1 MFWMIFTNFS
11 QECGQFFLS
20 LEATLCVCISLLYY
34 SVRLISCLQT
44 HDDDDDHDDMCME
57 VIALLCHTNILLL
70 PTSPCM

>member
-1 MFWMIFTNFS
+1 MIFTFSS
-11 QECGQFFLS
+11 QEGGQFFLS

-34 SVRLISCLQT
+34 IVWLISCLQT
-44 HDDDDDHDDMCME
+44 HDNDDDMCME

>member
-1 MFWMIFTNFS
+1 MFWMTFTISS
-11 QECGQFFLS
+11 QEGGQFFLS
-20 LEATLCVCISLLYY
+20 LEATLCICISLLYY

-44 HDDDDDHDDMCME
+44 HGDDDDYDDMCME

>member
-1 MFWMIFTNFS
+1 MIFTISS
-11 QECGQFFLS
+11 QEGGQFFLS
-20 LEATLCVCISLLYY
+20 LEATLCICISLLYY

-44 HDDDDDHDDMCME
+44 HDDADDDVDMCTE

>member
-1 MFWMIFTNFS
+1 MIFTISS
-11 QECGQFFLS
+11 QDGGLFFLS

-34 SVRLISCLQT
+34 IFRLISSLQT
-44 HDDDDDHDDMCME
+44 HDDDDDYDDYDDMCME